1 MMAPSPWRDELN
13 LEQEYTDGDKV
24 VSSVTV
30 IGSLLGFAVLII
42 IIVYE
47 GSSVYNPISLSS

>member
-1 MMAPSPWRDELN
+1 MIVPSPWRDELN

-47 GSSVYNPISLSS
+47 GPSVYNTLSLSS